1 MMTTHLGSQYQN
13 ELFHNCTKLYIDK
26 IREYII
32 ILLNRYMK
40 YFPNL
45 V

>member
-1 MMTTHLGSQYQN
+1 MMTTHLGSHRMK
-13 ELFHNCTKLYIDK
+13 LFHNYTKLYIDK